1 MDMEEVKSEDD
12 SMVVEEDSINEE
24 ITEGLQVSTIT
35 EDHIQPSNEWLYHRA
50 LKSKKPMNKREL
62 KALGKEQ
69 NVFELY
75 HNGMKPKDICKKL
88 RLPYNF
94 VTNALFKISQTCRN
108 LHKQ

>member
-1 MDMEEVKSEDD
+1 MDMEEAKSEDD
-12 SMVVEEDSINEE
+12 SVIVEDDSINEE
-24 ITEGLQVSTIT
+24 INEALHVSTMT
-35 EDHIQPSNEWLYHRA
+35 EDHIQPSNEWLYHNA

-62 KALGKEQ
+62 KALSKEQ

-75 HNGMKPKDICKKL
+75 HKGMKPKEISKKL

-108 LHKQ
+108 LHK